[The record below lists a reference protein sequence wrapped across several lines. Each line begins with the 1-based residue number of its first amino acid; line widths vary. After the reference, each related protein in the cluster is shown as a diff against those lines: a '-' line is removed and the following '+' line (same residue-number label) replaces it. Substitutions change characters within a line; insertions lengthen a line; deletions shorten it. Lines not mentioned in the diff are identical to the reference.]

1 MAGHLAAS
9 IVVVAFVLV
18 TFAGSVGLVTIVW
31 RWMLGLIRGDCA

>member
-9 IVVVAFVLV
+9 IVVVALVLV

-31 RWMLGLIRGDCA
+31 RWMLAIVRGGCA